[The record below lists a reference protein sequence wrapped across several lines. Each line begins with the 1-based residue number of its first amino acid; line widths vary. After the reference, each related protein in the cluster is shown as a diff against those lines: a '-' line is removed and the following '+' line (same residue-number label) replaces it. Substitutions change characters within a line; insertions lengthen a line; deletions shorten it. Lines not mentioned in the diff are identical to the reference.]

1 MKLNEEKSK
10 VIIFNFSRHY
20 QFSTRLKMNT
30 EYLEIVKDTK
40 ILGLIISDDLS
51 WKKNTENLVK
61 NGNKRLAILR
71 SLVKFPIPIKDLVML
86 YCQFIR
92 SILEFNSCVWY
103 SSITEEEC
111 EDLDRVQ
118 KNACKLILKKEY
130 TEYKSALTVLGLDC
144 LRVRREKLALKF
156 AKKCLELPTM

>member
-1 MKLNEEKSK
+1 
-10 VIIFNFSRHY
+10 
-20 QFSTRLKMNT
+20 
-30 EYLEIVKDTK
+30 
-40 ILGLIISDDLS
+40 
-51 WKKNTENLVK
+51 
-61 NGNKRLAILR
+61 
-71 SLVKFPIPIKDLVML
+71 ML

-118 KNACKLILKKEY
+118 KNACKLILKEEY
-130 TEYKSALTVLGLDC
+130 KEYKSALTVLGLDC

-156 AKKCLELPTM
+156 AKKCLELPTMQDFFPRNQNDDYMFRNKEKYSVNFAYTKKCFKSSIPSEDFEQTGLK